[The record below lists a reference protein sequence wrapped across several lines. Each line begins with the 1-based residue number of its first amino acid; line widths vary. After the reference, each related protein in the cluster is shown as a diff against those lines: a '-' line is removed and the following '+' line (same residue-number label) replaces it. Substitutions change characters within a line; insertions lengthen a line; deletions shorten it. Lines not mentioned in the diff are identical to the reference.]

1 MFKRPHFL
9 LSDASR
15 ASLLL
20 GSFALF
26 GVIVLALLNAQTKPL
41 IAANEKQALLQQL
54 NTLVPANRYSN
65 ELTQS
70 SIILDDNETKAY
82 FSAPKGVTVYL
93 ARQQTQK
100 QTKQQTQAIA
110 AIFIITTLQG
120 YSGAIKLIIA
130 VNSDQ
135 SLAGVRVLS
144 HKETPGLGDKI
155 DAKKDDWILDFA
167 GRSLQN
173 PNENAWAVKKD
184 GGEFDQFTGA
194 TITPRAVVAAVKKT
208 LLWSEK
214 NLTTLFNHPETF
226 MAQTANNRD

>member
-1 MFKRPHFL
+1 MLKCPQL
-9 LSDASR
+9 LRSEASR

-20 GSFALF
+20 GGFALF

-54 NTLVPANRYSN
+54 NTLVPASRYSN
-65 ELTQS
+65 ELTQAN
-70 SIILDDNETKAY
+70 IMLNDEKTKNY
-82 FSAPKGVTVYL
+82 FAAPEGITVYL
-93 ARQQTQK
+93 ARQQTQPV
-100 QTKQQTQAIA
+100 A

-130 VNSDQ
+130 VNNDH

-155 DAKKDDWILDFA
+155 DAKKNDWILNFA
-167 GRSLQN
+167 GKSLQN
-173 PNENAWAVKKD
+173 PSENAWAVKKD

-208 LLWSEK
+208 LIWSEA

-226 MAQTANNRD
+226 MAKTTNN

>member
-1 MFKRPHFL
+1 MLKRLQL
-9 LSDASR
+9 LQSEVGR

-20 GSFALF
+20 GGFALF

-54 NTLVPANRYSN
+54 NTLVPANRYNN
-65 ELTQS
+65 ELTQAN
-70 SIILDDNETKAY
+70 ILLNDEKTKHY
-82 FSAPKGVTVYL
+82 FSAPEGITVYL
-93 ARQQTQK
+93 ARQHTQPV
-100 QTKQQTQAIA
+100 A

-130 VNSDQ
+130 VNHDQ

-155 DAKKDDWILDFA
+155 DAKKDDWILNFT
-167 GRSLQN
+167 GKSLQN
-173 PNENAWAVKKD
+173 PSENAWAVKKD

-208 LLWSEK
+208 LIWSEA

-226 MAQTANNRD
+226 IASTANN